1 MKVQRPGIG
10 ERIALDMVLLR
21 RFIGQVDRFL
31 PGLLPDGF
39 QVGASWSRDFLL
51 PSRIFH
57 FPWGKS
63 VFQSTGAC
71 LSVCVWAHMASCA

>member
-1 MKVQRPGIG
+1 MYRGVLRSTGEEVAVKVQRPGIG

-39 QVGASWSRDFLL
+39 QVRASWSGL
-51 PSRIFH
+51 
-57 FPWGKS
+57 K
-63 VFQSTGAC
+63 V
-71 LSVCVWAHMASCA
+71 

>member
-1 MKVQRPGIG
+1 MQVYRGVLRATGEEVAVKVQRPGIG

-39 QVGASWSRDFLL
+39 QVGALWDLLKFLSSW
-51 PSRIFH
+51 IF
-57 FPWGKS
+57 
-63 VFQSTGAC
+63 TAC
-71 LSVCVWAHMASCA
+71 LYS